1 MSIDF
6 SVSDNVATILFNRP
20 DKLNALTDT
29 MWMQLDEHLARCE
42 SDDAVRA
49 VLIAGAGRGFCAGA
63 DISGEGKVIERK
75 PGIAGTVQMSNFYFS
90 IVRRLYH
97 LPKPTIAA
105 VHGAAV
111 GIAWTMALTCD
122 FLLAAEGA
130 KFRPG
135 FLNLA
140 KVPEGGFQFLVARAI
155 GEFKAR
161 DLTYRSRFLPGAE
174 AAEMGLATRL
184 VADAEL
190 MDEAQALAR
199 EASGFA
205 PTAFRFTKQLFNRNS
220 GDYDAF
226 LEAEINAI
234 CVAANMADA
243 KEGMQAFVEKRPAN
257 YSGT

>member
-1 MSIDF
+1 MSIDL

-29 MWMQLDEHLARCE
+29 MWLQLNDHLERCE
-42 SDDAVRA
+42 KDDAIRS

-75 PGIAGTVQMSNFYFS
+75 PGIAGTVQMSEIYFS

-105 VHGAAV
+105 VQGAAV
-111 GIAWTMALTCD
+111 GVAWTMALTCD
-122 FLLAAEGA
+122 FLLAAESA

-161 DLTYRSRFLPGAE
+161 ELTYRSRFLTGAE

-184 VADAEL
+184 VPDADL
-190 MDEAQALAR
+190 MDEARALAT
-199 EASGFA
+199 EAAGFA

-234 CVAANMADA
+234 CIAANLADA
-243 KEGMQAFVEKRPAN
+243 KEGMQAFVEKRPAKFTGN
-257 YSGT
+257 